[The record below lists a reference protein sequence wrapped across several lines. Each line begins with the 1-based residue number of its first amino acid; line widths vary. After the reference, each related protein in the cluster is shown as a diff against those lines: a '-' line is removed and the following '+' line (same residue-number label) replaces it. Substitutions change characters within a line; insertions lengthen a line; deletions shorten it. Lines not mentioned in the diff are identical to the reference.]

1 MRYTAVFLFL
11 ILVQMHSMT
20 QALSDD
26 CARACGTSWT
36 GTCAR
41 FRPVAD
47 VDGQDTTTST
57 GSFECVP
64 PTGPNMTLILDG
76 PSDNATA
83 SASSFPV
90 LNVDTLDSLS
100 SSFVTALT
108 LNATGSASLNASFTL
123 DFPSLTSLSISH
135 VNLPTDLTRQLPS
148 SLHTLQLQDNGLSD
162 LDLTS
167 TPLLTSLDLSLNA
180 LATIPSSIYSLVHLQ
195 SLNLTGN
202 PIDANNLTSSQA
214 AFLSSLTSFQA
225 DWTRCGSLQHV
236 SWSNSSSQLSL
247 DCSSATSIHVTSD
260 ANSNSTT
267 SMTVVL
273 IGVGVGLLLL
283 IVVFIIVWRRRA
295 AQDNLRDHSMEQIY
309 QSAFKSAKAMST
321 NVPSSRQPVS
331 ILKGTGGSNRLL
343 QSFVE
348 SAFHA
353 KYAAD
358 PEFTKWRVPLDSLV
372 CTRLVGH
379 SRNNIYEIWV
389 GQMDDKQIAI
399 KKLSPAVAEAAASAT
414 DMPADEVPAIQLLEE
429 MRSLGRLEH
438 SHVLAFYGVAW
449 STSTSA
455 CGLMEFMNKGDLRSL
470 LDAGTQFSWKEVKF
484 EMALHIA
491 KACHYLHS
499 RSPVLIHRDLRAQ
512 NVLVHLDSEDKRYT
526 CKLTNFTSA
535 RVRSY
540 VDTMTSGVGSARWIA
555 PEVLRGDDYSERVDI
570 YSFGVV
576 LCELD
581 TQKLPFQDYDDSKR
595 TLVQDIMTGKAI
607 PQFSQTCPS
616 EILHLAKQCLQ
627 LDPANRPTAAAL
639 VETLEKI
646 VSEHAWV
653 DRVTRTG
660 GIYV

>member
-20 QALSDD
+20 QALSAD
-26 CARACGTSWT
+26 CASACGTSWT

-108 LNATGSASLNASFTL
+108 LYATGSASLNASFTL

-195 SLNLTGN
+195 SLNLTEN
-202 PIDANNLTSSQA
+202 PIDANNLTSSQS

-309 QSAFKSAKAMST
+309 QTAFKSAKAMST
-321 NVPSSRQPVS
+321 NVHSSRQPVS

-348 SAFHA
+348 SAFHV

-414 DMPADEVPAIQLLEE
+414 DMPADEAPAIQLLEE

-449 STSTSA
+449 STST
-455 CGLMEFMNKGDLRSL
+455 
-470 LDAGTQFSWKEVKF
+470 
-484 EMALHIA
+484 I
-491 KACHYLHS
+491 
-499 RSPVLIHRDLRAQ
+499 
-512 NVLVHLDSEDKRYT
+512 
-526 CKLTNFTSA
+526 
-535 RVRSY
+535 
-540 VDTMTSGVGSARWIA
+540 
-555 PEVLRGDDYSERVDI
+555 LRGDDYSERVDI